1 MLVAIEIIIKVIQ
14 FFFGACIFSF
24 LNVVIDRLPR
34 QESVV
39 RGRSHCTKCGRELTA
54 LELVPKCG
62 AGEKP
67 LYKMWQR
74 VDSIGIGSVH
84 QLYLS
89 WRKM

>member
-54 LELVPKCG
+54 LELVPCISYICLGGKCKRYRR
-62 AGEKP
+62 EI
-67 LYKMWQR
+67 L
-74 VDSIGIGSVH
+74 
-84 QLYLS
+84 
-89 WRKM
+89 

>member
-39 RGRSHCTKCGRELTA
+39 R
-54 LELVPKCG
+54 
-62 AGEKP
+62 EKP